1 MPATREIGPF
11 MQRLRALLLGRNHM
25 NNLRRQGASQS
36 PTCHLDLR
44 TILHPTTTTPGMA
57 GGRWPL
63 HLCLL
68 METMRSQVVRRVHQ
82 WPPGLEG
89 HQEEFTTS
97 RTLRV
102 ETSDCFLRI

>member
-11 MQRLRALLLGRNHM
+11 MQRFRALLLGRNHM
-25 NNLRRQGASQS
+25 NNLRFD
-36 PTCHLDLR
+36 HLDLR
-44 TILHPTTTTPGMA
+44 TIWHPTTTTPGMA

-68 METMRSQVVRRVHQ
+68 METTLSQVVKRVHQ
-82 WPPGLEG
+82 WPSGLEG
-89 HQEEFTTS
+89 LQEEFTTS